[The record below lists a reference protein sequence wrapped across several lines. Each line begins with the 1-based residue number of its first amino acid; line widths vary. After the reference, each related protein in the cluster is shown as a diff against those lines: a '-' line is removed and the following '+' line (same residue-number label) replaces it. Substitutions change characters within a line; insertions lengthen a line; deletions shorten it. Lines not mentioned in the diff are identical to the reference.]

1 LMHFSMVF
9 FLFLLNYSTL
19 RIKNVKNNG
28 KIFQCWRE
36 TKLKENKQNILSPS
50 TPTNK
55 MTALIFRWNCC
66 CP

>member
-1 LMHFSMVF
+1 
-9 FLFLLNYSTL
+9 LNYSTL